1 MPRVDAGAAHDLS
14 FIVES
19 NNVQR
24 KAPRRHL
31 NAPLVLKYIG
41 STVVTQIQ

>member
-1 MPRVDAGAAHDLS
+1 MPRVDAGAAHDTS

-24 KAPRRHL
+24 KAPRRDLH
-31 NAPLVLKYIG
+31 APLV
-41 STVVTQIQ
+41 